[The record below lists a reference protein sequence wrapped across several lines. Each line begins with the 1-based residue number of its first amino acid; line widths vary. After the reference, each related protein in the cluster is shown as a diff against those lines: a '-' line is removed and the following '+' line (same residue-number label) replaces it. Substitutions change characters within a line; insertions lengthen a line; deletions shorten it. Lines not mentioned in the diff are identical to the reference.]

1 MSKKPRRLRTPNLPP
16 EAYNTPAATPATPAA
31 ASTASPTVIHVAQPA
46 QPINLMTEYKDVL
59 RDLRRTF
66 GIFFGMVIAMLALSF
81 VIR

>member
-16 EAYNTPAATPATPAA
+16 EAYNTPAATPAA